1 MMVLD
6 LNNVLFSSVLYYLSQ
21 QKEKDIEQNMVSH
34 IAINTIRSINVKF
47 KNEYGDLVVAADSLR
62 YWRKQYFPYYKA
74 SRKKAREQSD
84 INWTK
89 LFECLGVIKTDLKES
104 FPYKYI
110 DIEGAEADDIIAV
123 AASKANSPM
132 LIISSDKDF
141 VQLQVNSNVR
151 QYDPVNKKFIS
162 NENPKGYLFEHVIK
176 GDVGDGIPNIAS
188 SDNCFVVGERQKKV
202 TQNLLLSLEQIDK
215 TPEHPLY
222 RNYMRNK
229 TLIDLTQ
236 IPEDLKSKI
245 TTELDTPNS
254 KDRSK
259 LWPYF
264 TKNQMVNLISNIN
277 DF

>member
-21 QKEKDIEQNMVSH
+21 QRDKSIEQNMVFH

-47 KNEYGDLVVAADSLR
+47 REEYGDLVIAADSLK

-84 INWTK
+84 VNWTK
-89 LFECLGVIKTDLKES
+89 LFECLGVLKSDLQES

-123 AASKANSPM
+123 AASKAKTPL

-141 VQLQVNSNVR
+141 VQLQTNPNVR
-151 QYDPVNKKFIS
+151 QYDPVNKKFIR
-162 NENPKGYLFEHVIK
+162 NEDPKGYLFEHVIK

-188 SDNCFVVGERQKKV
+188 SDNCFVIGERQKSV
-202 TQNLLLSLEQIDK
+202 TKNLFASVQNIDSD
-215 TPEHPLY
+215 PSHPMY
-222 RNYMRNK
+222 RNYIRNK
-229 TLIDLTQ
+229 TLIDLNE
-236 IPEDLKSKI
+236 IPPDLKQQI
-245 TTELDTPNS
+245 TTELDLPNS
-254 KDRSK
+254 KDKSK
-259 LWPYF
+259 LWPYL
-264 TKNQMVNLISNIN
+264 TKNQMVNLLANVN